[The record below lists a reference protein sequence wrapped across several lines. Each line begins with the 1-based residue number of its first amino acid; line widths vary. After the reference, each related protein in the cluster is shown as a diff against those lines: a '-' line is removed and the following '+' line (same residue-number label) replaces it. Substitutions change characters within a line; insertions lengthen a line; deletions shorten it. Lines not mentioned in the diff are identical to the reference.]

1 MALGINRETAAGLL
15 VKLACRLFG
24 ESFWELGRKGQI
36 RAHLVNLLKN
46 GKMVSLLRRR
56 RGAGKER
63 GKGEGGIFDVFYVFF
78 WFRHRFLFLVTIIN
92 LLQQNV
98 FH

>member
-1 MALGINRETAAGLL
+1 MALGINPKTAAGLL

-24 ESFWELGRKGQI
+24 ESFWNWGERVRFGLI
-36 RAHLVNLLKN
+36 WSTFL
-46 GKMVSLLRRR
+46 KMVSLLRRR
-56 RGAGKER
+56 RGARGER

>member
-46 GKMVSLLRRR
+46 GFFIEE
-56 RGAGKER
+56 KER

>member
-36 RAHLVNLLKN
+36 RAQLVNLLKM
-46 GKMVSLLRRR
+46 GSLLRRR
-56 RGAGKER
+56 RGAR
-63 GKGEGGIFDVFYVFF
+63 GVSLMYFTFSSGLDTGFY
-78 WFRHRFLFLVTIIN
+78 FLS
-92 LLQQNV
+92 Q
-98 FH
+98 

>member
-24 ESFWELGRKGQI
+24 ELFWELGRKGQI

-46 GKMVSLLRRR
+46 GFFIEE
-56 RGAGKER
+56 KER
-63 GKGEGGIFDVFYVFF
+63 GEGREGEGGRGY
-78 WFRHRFLFLVTIIN
+78 L
-92 LLQQNV
+92 
-98 FH
+98 

>member
-36 RAHLVNLLKN
+36 RAQLVNLLKM
-46 GKMVSLLRRR
+46 GSLLRRR
-56 RGAGKER
+56 RGARGER
-63 GKGEGGIFDVFYVFF
+63 GKGEGGIFDVFYVSF

>member
-36 RAHLVNLLKN
+36 RAHLVKLLKN
-46 GKMVSLLRRR
+46 GFFIEE
-56 RGAGKER
+56 KER
-63 GKGEGGIFDVFYVFF
+63 GEGGEGEGGGGYLWCIL
-78 WFRHRFLFLVTIIN
+78 RFLLV
-92 LLQQNV
+92 
-98 FH
+98 

>member
-46 GKMVSLLRRR
+46 ALFIGEKV
-56 RGAGKER
+56 RG
-63 GKGEGGIFDVFYVFF
+63 GGGGYI
-78 WFRHRFLFLVTIIN
+78 
-92 LLQQNV
+92 
-98 FH
+98 

>member
-46 GKMVSLLRRR
+46 GFFIEE
-56 RGAGKER
+56 KER
-63 GKGEGGIFDVFYVFF
+63 GEGGEGEGERGVSLMYFTFSSGLDTGFY
-78 WFRHRFLFLVTIIN
+78 FLS
-92 LLQQNV
+92 Q
-98 FH
+98 